1 MSAAGSN
8 AKGAEPGDLHG
19 SARTGG
25 SGSRRTI
32 LRLSALPDAS
42 RALPDR
48 PLRRDRRDHPPR
60 SRQEP
65 PGRGAAP
72 LTPSAAGP
80 APAPSSTAA
89 ADERRLARRA
99 GSVSLGVI
107 VSRFS
112 GLLREQ
118 VLAYLFPTALLD
130 GFFAAYTFPNTLR
143 ELLAEGALSKAFVA
157 TFAAVDARDGPE
169 AAHRL
174 FVRAF
179 RALFL
184 LALLVTVLGVVFAP
198 ALVDLVFSREAFSE
212 PLPEALGGP
221 FATGRDLTVWLT
233 RVMFP
238 FIFFAALAALF
249 MGGLHARHRFFFA
262 TVASSFFNVA
272 AITFALVGV
281 LAAPALG
288 LHPMAGLAIG
298 VPVGGLAQLAAQAG
312 GFRRTGFRRT
322 PSGGVRATLRDPAFR
337 RMARLFAPAAGAA
350 GTLQLNVLI
359 SRHFASA
366 GTSWLSWFSMAYRL
380 AQLPAGLIG
389 VALSHAGLPS
399 LTRASGSG
407 DPEGFARVLTR
418 VGQLVLLLGLAST
431 AGLIAVAEPL
441 VALIYQRGAFTAA
454 DAAQV
459 AAMLSVFALGLP
471 AFGTTKILTD
481 AFFALGSTRPPLLVA
496 IGATGATYLLTRA
509 FVLTAG
515 LDHLGLP
522 LAVVSVSALSA
533 GAQAALLA
541 PRLGRDRL
549 GRSRARAVYSDLGRT
564 ALRGVVVALL
574 VGGAAAAAAAGIRA
588 VLEPGLLSALAATL
602 LPAALGVVVFAL
614 AARRLAPVEYAPLR
628 AAAAPILGRLGFL
641 FRRRPPRG
649 GSGGGPA

>member
-1 MSAAGSN
+1 MSVAGS
-8 AKGAEPGDLHG
+8 HG
-19 SARTGG
+19 KSADSGNPVRPARTGG
-25 SGSRRTI
+25 GGSRRTI
-32 LRLSALPDAS
+32 LRLSGLPDAS
-42 RALPDR
+42 RALPYR
-48 PLRRDRRDHPPR
+48 PRGRDSRGHPPR
-60 SRQEP
+60 PRQEP
-65 PGRGAAP
+65 PVRRSAP
-72 LTPSAAGP
+72 LTPSADGSPP
-80 APAPSSTAA
+80 AAASTAA

-212 PLPEALGGP
+212 PLPEVLGGP

-281 LAAPALG
+281 VAAPALG
-288 LHPMAGLAIG
+288 FHPMAGLAIG
-298 VPVGGLAQLAAQAG
+298 VPTGGLAQLAAQAA

-418 VGQLVLLLGLAST
+418 VGQLMLLLGLTAA

-441 VALIYQRGAFTAA
+441 VALIYQRGAFTAT

-533 GAQAALLA
+533 GAQAVLLA

-549 GRSRARAVYSDLGRT
+549 GRSRARAVYSDLAKT
-564 ALRGVVVALL
+564 ALRGVVVALV
-574 VGGAAAAAAAGIRA
+574 VGGAAAAAVAGIRA
-588 VLEPGLLSALAATL
+588 VLAPGLLAALAATL
-602 LPAALGVVVFAL
+602 VPAALGVVVFAL
-614 AARRLAPVEYAPLR
+614 AARRLAPAEYAPLR
-628 AAAAPILGRLGFL
+628 AAAAPLLDRLGAR
-641 FRRRPPRG
+641 FRRRPPGG
-649 GSGGGPA
+649 GSGGRPA